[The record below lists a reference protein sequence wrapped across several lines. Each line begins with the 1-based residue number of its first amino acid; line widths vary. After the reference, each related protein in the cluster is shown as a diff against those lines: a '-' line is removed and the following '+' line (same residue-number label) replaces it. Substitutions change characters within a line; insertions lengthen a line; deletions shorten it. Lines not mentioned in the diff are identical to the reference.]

1 MKTFESTDL
10 PVGIPLVVASTSP
23 STDASANKLAH
34 ERPHTSLWGILAYAV
49 PSMPIQAFFTM
60 FTVYLIPYLTLELA
74 FAVSHVSLVLL
85 AGPLSGLTVA
95 PIMGVLSD
103 RSGRRL
109 GLFTTGCVAMAACQI
124 VLAWSRELGGSN
136 PAAVKWL
143 SATAVY
149 IGCISARASIVGHRA
164 MAIDNIPPRQQP
176 VFNLATGLMA
186 ASGASITLILGL
198 VRPSF
203 KVITAVC
210 AVLITFSIF
219 PLWAVRKPPAVH
231 RQPIVR
237 EESDR
242 FGALSAVLSVPR
254 TLWDA
259 ARHLPPGIHRTCK
272 IQILSHHD
280 TAFSSLLRHAFG
292 LTKGKPDVATR
303 GRGSEAVAPDVSARA
318 GVRVLLIAEVGAFLL
333 QMTVVRL
340 WDASS
345 ASTKPV
351 RRFMD
356 EDMVALRRVWALAF
370 AALGVSTLAAV
381 VFRGSFPAAPIC
393 AASIMT
399 ISPLS
404 VLVPFTI
411 ISYETAVVH
420 EEKNGDPSTPRS
432 SATLFSLHE
441 MAITMGQGLAVLT
454 SGLIGFGIE
463 HIDTEARNTTAFL
476 FAPAVVAAMIAALLC

>member
-23 STDASANKLAH
+23 FTDVSANKLAD

-60 FTVYLIPYLTLELA
+60 FTVYLILA

-124 VLAWSRELGGSN
+124 VLAWSRELGGGN
-136 PAAVKWL
+136 PAAMKWL

-176 VFNLATGLMA
+176 VFNLASGLMA
-186 ASGASITLILGL
+186 ASGAITTLVVGL

-203 KVITAVC
+203 KTITAVC
-210 AVLITFSIF
+210 AVFITLSIF
-219 PLWAVRKPPAVH
+219 PLWAVRKPPTVH
-231 RQPIVR
+231 HQPVVR
-237 EESDR
+237 GESDHS
-242 FGALSAVLSVPR
+242 GALSAVLSVPR

-259 ARHLPPGIHRTCK
+259 ARHLPPSIHRTCK
-272 IQILSHHD
+272 TQILSQYAWFPVSHYL
-280 TAFSSLLRHAFG
+280 SKYLQESY
-292 LTKGKPDVATR
+292 VATR

-381 VFRGSFPAAPIC
+381 VFRASFPAAPIC

-404 VLVPFTI
+404 MWVPFTI

-441 MAITMGQGLAVLT
+441 MAITVGQGLAVLT
-454 SGLIGFGIE
+454 SGLISFGIE
-463 HIDTEARNTTAFL
+463 HIDAEARNTTAFL